1 MTGHAVVHQSCQ
13 LFPGLQGVTQLLG
26 IQRQLV
32 KLRVGAVFPTPVGM
46 NRMINNRKMRYRSV
60 PHTRG
65 DEPRRGMSLRAML
78 LCSPHPWG

>member
-46 NRMINNRKMRYRSV
+46 NR
-60 PHTRG
+60 G
-65 DEPRRGMSLRAML
+65 G
-78 LCSPHPWG
+78 G